1 MVDTLVYAIN
11 EARQTGIKTALVSI
25 IATQGSTPRKAGAS
39 MLVYPDG
46 RVLGTIG
53 GGCAEAEARLQALT
67 ALNDNESFI
76 CRLSMSAAA
85 AANEGMA
92 CGGNM
97 EVFIQVV

>member
-1 MVDTLVYAIN
+1 MLDTLVYAVN
-11 EARQTGIKTALVSI
+11 EARQAGTQTALVSI

-46 RVLGTIG
+46 RVVGTIG

-67 ALNDNESFI
+67 ALDDCRSFVYRI
-76 CRLSMSAAA
+76 SMSGET

-97 EVFIQVV
+97 DVFIQVV